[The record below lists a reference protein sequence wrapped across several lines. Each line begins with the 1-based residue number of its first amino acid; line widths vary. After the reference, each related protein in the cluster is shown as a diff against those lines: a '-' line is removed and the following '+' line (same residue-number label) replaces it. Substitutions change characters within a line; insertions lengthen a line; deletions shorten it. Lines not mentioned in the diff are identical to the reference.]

1 MECSV
6 YRSDKKEMTYLYL
19 ARGRQ
24 AEDLPENL
32 IGLLGELTQVMELDL
47 SSHPALA
54 NADIE
59 IVRKA
64 LESDGYYLQLPPKL
78 SIEELIAKRINTH

>member
-19 ARGRQ
+19 ARDRQ
-24 AEDLPENL
+24 PEDLPENL
-32 IGLLGELTQVMELDL
+32 IGLLGDLTQVMELDL
-47 SSHPALA
+47 SSRPVLA

-64 LESDGYYLQLPPKL
+64 LESDGYYLQLPPRL
-78 SIEELIAKRINTH
+78 SIEELIAKRFK